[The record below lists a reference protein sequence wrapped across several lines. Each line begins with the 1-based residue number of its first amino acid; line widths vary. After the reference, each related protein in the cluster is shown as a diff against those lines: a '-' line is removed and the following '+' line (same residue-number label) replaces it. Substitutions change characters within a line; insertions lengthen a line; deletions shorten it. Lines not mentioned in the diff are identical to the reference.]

1 MSNGDDVTM
10 SIQVTN
16 QVSPELIKMLNPNQ
30 LKDIVF
36 HNTLFDDEEICTDLR
51 CAGDVAQQ
59 SGARFESITHDVLK
73 CYNNPVRYSI
83 VKRPEFYCHFGL
95 SRQGDF
101 LIHNNERW
109 IHIEC
114 KELGNVESHFDKL
127 SHCLFNLVNGCY
139 GDEFWLVYS
148 YDRVKGNKNKIRHL
162 KRRCIE
168 IKKQVAI
175 QGITFELILID
186 ELHQHLSKV

>member
-1 MSNGDDVTM
+1 M
-10 SIQVTN
+10 SIQIEN
-16 QVSPELIKMLNPNQ
+16 QVSPELIKILNPKKW
-30 LKDIVF
+30 KDIVF
-36 HNTLFDDEEICTDLR
+36 HNTIFYGEEICTDLR

-73 CYNNPVRYSI
+73 SCNNPIRYSI
-83 VKRPEFYCHFGL
+83 QKRPEFYCHFGL

-101 LIHNNERW
+101 LIVNDERY

-148 YDRVKGNKNKIRHL
+148 YDRVKGSKYKIRHL

-186 ELHQHLSKV
+186 ELPQYLAKV

>member
-1 MSNGDDVTM
+1 M
-10 SIQVTN
+10 QVQIEN
-16 QVSPELIKMLNPNQ
+16 QVSPELIKMLNPDKLGN
-30 LKDIVF
+30 IVF
-36 HNTLFDDEEICTDLR
+36 HNTLFNDEKICTDLR
-51 CAGDVAQQ
+51 CAGDVAHE
-59 SGARFESITHDVLK
+59 SGARFESMTLDVLK
-73 CYNNPVRYSI
+73 YCNNPVRYSI
-83 VKRPEFYCHFGL
+83 HKRPKFYCHFGL

-101 LIHNNERW
+101 LITNDKRY

-114 KELGNVESHFDKL
+114 KQLGDVDSHFDKL
-127 SHCLFNLVNGCY
+127 SHCLLNVENGCY
-139 GDEFWLVYS
+139 GKEFWLVYS

-186 ELHQHLSKV
+186 ELPQYLAKV

>member
-1 MSNGDDVTM
+1 MFDGDYGTM
-10 SIQVTN
+10 SIQIEN
-16 QVSPELIKMLNPNQ
+16 QVSPELIKMLNPEKLGN
-30 LKDIVF
+30 IVF
-36 HNTLFDDEEICTDLR
+36 HNTLFNDEKICTDLR
-51 CAGDVAQQ
+51 CAGDVAHE
-59 SGARFESITHDVLK
+59 SGARFESMTHDVLK
-73 CYNNPVRYSI
+73 YYNNPVRYSI
-83 VKRPEFYCHFGL
+83 HKRPKFYCHFGL

-127 SHCLFNLVNGCY
+127 SHCLLNVENGCY
-139 GDEFWLVYS
+139 GKEFWLVYS
-148 YDRVKGNKNKIRHL
+148 YDRVKGSKYKIRHL

-186 ELHQHLSKV
+186 ELPQYLAKV